1 MRLVRAHTFAH
12 NNAVYGVAFAPDG
25 KTLATASLDNQ
36 VKLWRLADGTLERVL
51 KGHGDGVAGVGYLAD
66 GRLVSA
72 SLDKSLRVW
81 RPDGTLQR
89 TLPGHAEYLTCVAV
103 APEGGGIVSGG
114 FDRQIRLWNA
124 DADAQVA
131 AFAGGDATVQC
142 VAWRGDARVFA
153 GAGDDN
159 SIRWFDAT
167 ERAVLRTVPAH
178 AAAVEALAFDRQ
190 RRLISG
196 GADGRLKIWSAEGTA
211 VTDVDALTARVK
223 CLAVHPTG
231 EVLAVGGSDGVV
243 RVWKLGAGLSEPIAE
258 PAHRNT
264 LYGIAFSPDGTWLAA
279 ASFDRS
285 ISVWRW
291 EMSAS

>member
-1 MRLVRAHTFAH
+1 MRLVRAHTFTH

-36 VKLWRLADGTLERVL
+36 VKLWNLADGTLERVL

-72 SLDKSLRVW
+72 SLDKQLRVW

-103 APEGGGIVSGG
+103 APEGSGIVSGG
-114 FDRQIRLWNA
+114 FDKQIRLWNA

-131 AFAGGDATVQC
+131 LFSGGDATVQC

-159 SIRWFDAT
+159 AIRWFDAT
-167 ERAVLRTVPAH
+167 ERALVRAVPGH
-178 AAAVEALAFDRQ
+178 AAAVEALVFDRQ
-190 RRLISG
+190 QRLVSG
-196 GADGRLKIWSAEGTA
+196 GADGRLKIWSAEGA
-211 VTDVDALTARVK
+211 PVADVDALVARVK
-223 CLAVHPTG
+223 CLAVHPSG
-231 EVLAVGGSDGVV
+231 KVLAVGGSDGVV
-243 RVWKLGAGLSEPIAE
+243 RVWKLGTGLTDPLAE

-264 LYGIAFSPDGTWLAA
+264 LYGVAFSPDGNWLAV

-285 ISVWRW
+285 ISVWRC
-291 EMSAS
+291 ERAVP

>member
-51 KGHGDGVAGVGYLAD
+51 KGHGDGVAGVGYLPD

-131 AFAGGDATVQC
+131 AVAGG
-142 VAWRGDARVFA
+142 
-153 GAGDDN
+153 
-159 SIRWFDAT
+159 
-167 ERAVLRTVPAH
+167 
-178 AAAVEALAFDRQ
+178 
-190 RRLISG
+190 
-196 GADGRLKIWSAEGTA
+196 
-211 VTDVDALTARVK
+211 
-223 CLAVHPTG
+223 
-231 EVLAVGGSDGVV
+231 
-243 RVWKLGAGLSEPIAE
+243 LS
-258 PAHRNT
+258 
-264 LYGIAFSPDGTWLAA
+264 
-279 ASFDRS
+279 
-285 ISVWRW
+285 
-291 EMSAS
+291 